1 MEEAERRPLRP
12 EELSRIKEILRQR
25 EKEIRREDPHSE
37 LLSEIEAALR
47 RLARGEFGRCVDCG
61 RWIRIRRLE
70 TIPWARRCRACQERW
85 EMLEAVE

>member
-12 EELSRIKEILRQR
+12 EELSRIREILRQR
-25 EKEIRREDPHSE
+25 EREIRREDPGSK
-37 LLSEIEAALR
+37 LLSEIQAAFE
-47 RLARGEFGRCVDCG
+47 RLASGDYGRCVDCG
-61 RWIRIRRLE
+61 RWIRLKRLE